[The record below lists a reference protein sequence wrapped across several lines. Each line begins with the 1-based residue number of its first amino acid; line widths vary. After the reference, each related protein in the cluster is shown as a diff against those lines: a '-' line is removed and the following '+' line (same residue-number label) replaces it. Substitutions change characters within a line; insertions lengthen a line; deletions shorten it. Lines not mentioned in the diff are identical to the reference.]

1 MMAAT
6 NSPFKDALRLWMA
19 LGLAQLLSL
28 VRGFWVPHFL
38 TPADYGLLGTILLIQ
53 SYSAYLHLG
62 VLYALSR
69 EVPLEIAR
77 GNYELAEKISR
88 TAMTLNLILLI
99 PLVIGC
105 IITAMFI
112 SDAQTSLIF
121 IVLSMLIPLSRLEFY
136 ADNQLKSHMRMGVIS
151 VASSLGAVISFAMI
165 IPAVWLW
172 GLPGALGAMLVA
184 GIYPV
189 LHKGLGGG
197 LVAPGWD
204 GKVAKR
210 VLGIGFPLFLLN
222 FSGFLFLVADRT
234 TILSILGKEALGYY
248 TIGVVIAGFLTLIPV
263 NLAFAF
269 SPRILACYGRTNDCT
284 SLRDYLLKPFQGS
297 TTISGLL
304 AGGAVIVL
312 PAVLGNLLPAYVPG
326 LGAAMVAAV
335 AAVMIGVVS
344 LPNEVLITLGRQKL
358 MLPLKVVTLVLVAAG
373 DWFVLTSGWGLIAVA
388 CVNLIVYSAFTAW
401 LTIWAERLTG
411 AQDGIWRRLLLTEG
425 RVLLP
430 GGLAAVLLWGTS
442 TALGNAWGD
451 WLTLAIAL
459 PLWLVLTLPWSLWLL
474 RDGIRLLKG
483 SEN

>member
-1 MMAAT
+1 MAAT
-6 NSPFKDALRLWMA
+6 SSPFRDALRLWMA

-38 TPADYGLLGTILLIQ
+38 SPADYGLLGTILLIQ

-77 GNYELAEKISR
+77 GNYDLAEKISR

-99 PLVIGC
+99 PLVLGC
-105 IITAMFI
+105 IIVAIFI
-112 SDAQTSLIF
+112 PDPQTSLIF
-121 IVLSMLIPLSRLEFY
+121 IVLSLLIPLSRQEFFC
-136 ADNQLKSHMRMGVIS
+136 DNQLKSHMRMGVIS
-151 VASSLGAVISFAMI
+151 AASSLGAVLSFLLI

-172 GLPGALGAMLVA
+172 GLSGALGAMLVA
-184 GIYPV
+184 GVYPV

-197 LVAPGWD
+197 LVAPGWN
-204 GKVAKR
+204 GKVARR

-234 TILSILGKEALGYY
+234 TILGILGKEALGYY
-248 TIGVVIAGFLTLIPV
+248 TIGVVVASFLTLIPV

-269 SPRILACYGRTNDCT
+269 SPRILARYGATNDAK
-284 SLRDYLLKPFQGS
+284 SLADYLGKPYQGS
-297 TTISGLL
+297 AIISGLL

-312 PAVLGNLLPAYVPG
+312 PAVLGNLLPAYLPG

-335 AAVMIGVVS
+335 AAVMIGAVS

-358 MLPLKVVTLVLVAAG
+358 MLPLKLATLVLAAAG

-388 CVNLIVYSAFTAW
+388 CVNLIVYSAYTAW
-401 LTIWAERLTG
+401 LTIWAERLTSTG
-411 AQDGIWRRLLLTEG
+411 RSGIWLRLLLTET

-430 GGLAAVLLWGTS
+430 GGLAALLLWGTS
-442 TALGNAWGD
+442 TALGSGWGD
-451 WLTLAIAL
+451 WLTLAVAL
-459 PLWLVLTLPWSLWLL
+459 PLWLALTLPWSLWLL
-474 RDGIRLLKG
+474 RDGLKLLKG
-483 SEN
+483 TEV